1 MAATSSMLKLGTKV
15 PDFTLPDTLGSTVGV
30 SNYDGIPAMLVIFMC
45 NHCPYVKHIQEPLA
59 QLVREYQPRGVAVI
73 GINPND
79 YDSYPE
85 DSPEEMAE
93 EIKRLNY
100 TFPYLYDESQ
110 EVAKAFKAMCT
121 PEFYLFDQKRK
132 LVYRG
137 QMDDSRP
144 GSDIPVT
151 GEDLRDALDAV
162 LTGRPVSK
170 DQKPGVGCSIKWRPG
185 NEPDYA

>member
-1 MAATSSMLKLGTKV
+1 
-15 PDFTLPDTLGSTVGV
+15 
-30 SNYDGIPAMLVIFMC
+30 
-45 NHCPYVKHIQEPLA
+45 
-59 QLVREYQPRGVAVI
+59 
-73 GINPND
+73 
-79 YDSYPE
+79 
-85 DSPEEMAE
+85 MAE

-144 GSDIPVT
+144 GSDVPVT

-162 LTGRPVSK
+162 LAGRPVSK